1 MNNLKLLTRSSV
13 SLLTGKASDANLA
26 NENIQKYSSYSNP
39 FLNELEQYEFFDTQ
53 LKPIEEKFL
62 DSSNDFITAKYL
74 FETLKIDRIQASDSR
89 LWITLTHRD
98 SWSYMQK
105 RWNLKDSDKGTNLN
119 NKILSRWH
127 LDGSPRNALAR
138 NGLSR
143 LWWAA
148 ELTYAPWEKDSELE
162 CFRCEDPYKY
172 TKIISE
178 NKKSQALFDVL
189 DREFGGSPLFRIC
202 YLEAFS
208 ILVDQ
213 RGLAPTIAS
222 AKLSVLFNALLIPR
236 SVSAHKESPEN
247 LLERILNLQ
256 KYIPNKKIENDTI

>member
-1 MNNLKLLTRSSV
+1 MNNLKLLTRNSQ
-13 SLLTGKASDANLA
+13 SLLTGKASDRNISH
-26 NENIQKYSSYSNP
+26 ENIQKYSSKSNP
-39 FLNELEQYEFFDTQ
+39 FLNELEEYEFFDTQ

-62 DSSNDFITAKYL
+62 NSSNDFITAKYL
-74 FETLKIDRIQASDSR
+74 FETLNLDRIQASDSR

-98 SWSYMQK
+98 SWDYMQE

-127 LDGSPRNALAR
+127 LAGSPRNALAR

-148 ELTYAPWEKDSELE
+148 ELTYAPWEKEPELE
-162 CFRCEDPYKY
+162 CFRSEDPYKY
-172 TKIISE
+172 TKIITE

-208 ILVDQ
+208 ILVDK
-213 RGLAPTIAS
+213 RGLASTVAS
-222 AKLSVLFNALLIPR
+222 ARLSVLFNALLIPR
-236 SVSAHKESPEN
+236 SVSAHKESPQE
-247 LLERILNLQ
+247 LLTRILDLQ
-256 KYIPNKKIENDTI
+256 KYIPNKKLEDEII